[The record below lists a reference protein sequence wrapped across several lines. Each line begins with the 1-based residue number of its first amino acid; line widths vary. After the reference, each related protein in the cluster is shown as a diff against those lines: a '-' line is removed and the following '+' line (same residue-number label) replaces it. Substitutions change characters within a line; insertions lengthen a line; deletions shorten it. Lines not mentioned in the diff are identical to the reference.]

1 MWALGCGVCRRAWQ
15 RGPRM
20 LFLKRCPR
28 CKGDIHVNKD
38 TYGHFME
45 CLQCGFAKD
54 LPDPMGRAVVE
65 EPDRPA
71 EVVAL
76 PVAAEER
83 LGRAS

>member
-1 MWALGCGVCRRAWQ
+1 
-15 RGPRM
+15 M
-20 LFLKRCPR
+20 LFIKCCPR
-28 CKGDIHVNKD
+28 CKGDIYVNND

-54 LPDPMGRAVVE
+54 LPDGIGRAVAE

-76 PVAAEER
+76 PVAAAEER
-83 LGRAS
+83 LSRAS